1 MSVPPLTQDE
11 QSFIWHKIIIIIDV
25 VSYQSWDQSWSNVA
39 AVPSVLT
46 CACLADLAIPVR
58 ACLVDYVRVLLSIII
73 SYALWAVSR
82 VKTP

>member
-25 VSYQSWDQSWSNVA
+25 VSYQSWYLSVNIA

-46 CACLADLAIPVR
+46 CACLADLAMPVR
-58 ACLVDYVRVLLSIII
+58 ACLVDYVRVLLSVQQGL
-73 SYALWAVSR
+73 YTA
-82 VKTP
+82 